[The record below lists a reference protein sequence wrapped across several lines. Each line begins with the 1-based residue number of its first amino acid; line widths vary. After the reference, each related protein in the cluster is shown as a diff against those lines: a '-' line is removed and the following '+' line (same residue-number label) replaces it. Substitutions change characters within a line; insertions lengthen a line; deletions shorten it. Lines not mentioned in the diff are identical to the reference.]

1 MVPPTDLSKPANRGA
16 SARLDGSILAATLAF
31 SLVGMAL
38 LVRFALD
45 SADRQRAWAI
55 LVYGATLVACS
66 FLSFLYNSFAWVRWR
81 PILRYLDHAAIF
93 LLIAGTYTPF
103 ASRGLPGPLGF
114 SVLQWVWALA
124 GTGVVLKLLLFGAH
138 ERLFVGF
145 YLAIGWFIVTAG
157 RDALATI
164 AAPALLLL
172 AVGGLAYTVG
182 AIVYARDRGRW
193 TAPLWHGFVLTGSVA
208 HFGAVVALVAAAPAA

>member
-1 MVPPTDLSKPANRGA
+1 M
-16 SARLDGSILAATLAF
+16 SAARSVISWPKRIDGSILVATFAF
-31 SLVGMAL
+31 SLGAMGL
-38 LVRFALD
+38 LAYFAIE
-45 SADRQRAWAI
+45 SADRRQALAI

-66 FLSFLYNSFAWVRWR
+66 FCSFLYNSFAWVRCR

-103 ASRGLPGPLGF
+103 AGGELRGPLGF

-124 GTGVVLKLLLFGAH
+124 GLGVALKLLLFGAYD
-138 ERLFVGF
+138 RLFVAV

-157 RDALATI
+157 REALAAI

-172 AVGGLAYTVG
+172 VIGGIVYTVG
-182 AIVYARDRGRW
+182 AIIFARDRGRW
-193 TAPLWHGFVLTGSVA
+193 TAPVWHSCVLAGSLA
-208 HFGAVVALVAAAPAA
+208 HFLAVIALVITTPGA